1 MVPFS
6 LGLRLQQTRLG
17 KTMSALQGDAALRLT
32 RRAADI
38 PPLAAGG
45 DGPLK
50 HLRFCRVVNLPTNG
64 VAHFFFESAISA
76 RIAAR

>member
-1 MVPFS
+1 VNRAKPLPS
-6 LGLRLQQTRLG
+6 LRLLLVVMGR
-17 KTMSALQGDAALRLT
+17 
-32 RRAADI
+32 
-38 PPLAAGG
+38 
-45 DGPLK
+45 LK